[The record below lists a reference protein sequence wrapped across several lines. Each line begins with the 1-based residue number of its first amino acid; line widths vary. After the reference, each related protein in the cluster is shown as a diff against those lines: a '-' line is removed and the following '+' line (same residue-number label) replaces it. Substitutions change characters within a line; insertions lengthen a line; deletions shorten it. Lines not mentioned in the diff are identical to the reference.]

1 MLVRAACLGPL
12 LLIVAAACAQA
23 RPIHIVAYGDSATAG
38 YLVRRRDAYPA
49 QLQAALR
56 KDGYDVV
63 VRNAGVNGDTSFG
76 ALIRLDQ
83 AVPPSTDI
91 AIVEFGTNDRYR
103 RTPLWMVRGNIDQL
117 LHRLA
122 ERRIRA
128 MVIGLGRLDLS
139 AVARKNH
146 APYAQW
152 HLPRGRYRARDG
164 HHFNRAGY
172 AILVKRMLPK
182 VEKLIAQVRHR

>member
-1 MLVRAACLGPL
+1 MSVRAAWIGPL
-12 LLIVAAACAQA
+12 LLVVAVGSAQA

-38 YLVRRRDAYPA
+38 YLVRHRDAYPA

-63 VRNAGVNGDTSFG
+63 VRNAGLNGDTSFG

-83 AVPPSTDI
+83 AMPPGTDI

-139 AVARKNH
+139 AVARKNRV
-146 APYAQW
+146 PYAQW
-152 HLPRGRYRARDG
+152 HLSRGRYRARDG

-172 AILVKRMLPK
+172 AILVKRILPK
-182 VEKLIAQVRHR
+182 VERLIAQVRNR